1 MGKNLTLFTLGYLIA
16 STYAQENIAELAGTA
31 GLSKLVEAVGLA
43 PSNIATLLTSAGSL
57 TVFGPTNDAFDDINA
72 QLTHLTN
79 QENDEV
85 KEYSQPL
92 LGEVLS
98 AHVLNPETYTT
109 AVTSTDLAT
118 LGSGSYESAQ
128 QPETNLTINTDDF
141 TITTTNMGTAVA
153 QIDTSNVNNEATN
166 GIVHVIE
173 SVILPNSFFPKTIEQ
188 EVNDTAYLST
198 LRAAIDAAGLT
209 GTFNDAGANV
219 WTVFAPT
226 DTAFGNLDL
235 TELLNDVETLTKIL
249 QAHVM
254 PVACDSTCVLGQ
266 TDLETLNENGPTPV
280 SSITAEG
287 VLNTTDLKYLNGYV
301 HVINEVL
308 DAPPS
313 LDVPESTSTPSL
325 PPTESPTPTPSDA
338 TNLPRSVAS
347 ALFTLIV
354 GLVSS
359 YQ

>member
-1 MGKNLTLFTLGYLIA
+1 MKNLTLFTLGYLIA

-98 AHVLNPETYTT
+98 AHVLNPTTYTT
-109 AVTSTDLAT
+109 AVNSTDLAT

-226 DTAFGNLDL
+226 DTAFGNKLEELDL
-235 TELLNDVETLTKIL
+235 TADELLKDVETLTKIL

-266 TDLETLNENGPTPV
+266 TDLDTLNQNGPTPV

-308 DAPPS
+308 DAPG
-313 LDVPESTSTPSL
+313 STPSL
-325 PPTESPTPTPSDA
+325 PPTESPTSDA

>member
-1 MGKNLTLFTLGYLIA
+1 
-16 STYAQENIAELAGTA
+16 
-31 GLSKLVEAVGLA
+31 
-43 PSNIATLLTSAGSL
+43 
-57 TVFGPTNDAFDDINA
+57 
-72 QLTHLTN
+72 LTN

-98 AHVLNPETYTT
+98 AHVLNPDTYTT
-109 AVTSTDLAT
+109 AVNSTDLAT
-118 LGSGSYESAQ
+118 LGSGIYESAQ

-153 QIDTSNVNNEATN
+153 QIDTSNVDNEATN

-188 EVNDTAYLST
+188 EVNDTADLST

-235 TELLNDVETLTKIL
+235 TADELLNDVETLTKIL

-266 TDLETLNENGPTPV
+266 TDLDTLNQNGPTPV

-308 DAPPS
+308 DAPA
-313 LDVPESTSTPSL
+313 LDAPGPTPSL